1 VTDPTDVTLAAYES
15 GVEAY
20 CAASSPT
27 VAPAVAGL
35 LDAIADHVPGGRV
48 LELGSGPGL
57 EADYLEQRGLTVD
70 RTDASPAFVERLRRA
85 GHSARLLDVR
95 SGELGELGG
104 PFDAVLAHAVLLHL
118 ARDDMEQALRACLA
132 ATRAGGVLAF
142 TVKEGDGE
150 DWSDAKLDAPRWFVY
165 WRPQPLREL
174 LERTGWN
181 VIRLEQVQGR
191 HEPWLQALC
200 RR

>member
-1 VTDPTDVTLAAYES
+1 VTDPTNVTLAAYES

-20 CAASSPT
+20 CAASPST

-35 LDAIADHVPGGRV
+35 LDAIAALVPGGRV
-48 LELGSGPGL
+48 LELGTGPGL

-70 RTDASPAFVERLRRA
+70 RTDATRAFVDRLRRA
-85 GHSARLLDVR
+85 GHPARLLDVR
-95 SGELGELGG
+95 SGELGG

-118 ARDDMEQALRACLA
+118 ARNDMEQALRACLV
-132 ATRAGGVLAF
+132 ATKAGGVLAL

-150 DWSDAKLDAPRWFVY
+150 DWSDTKLDTPRWFVY
-165 WRPQPLREL
+165 WRPRPLREL

-181 VIRLEQVQGR
+181 VIRLERVHGR
-191 HEPWLQALC
+191 HDAWLQALC
-200 RR
+200 SR